1 TEANAADLRLKN
13 DRIIG
18 NAIFNK
24 TLVCYL
30 FDTGADKTIINHKLY
45 QKIKREDSS
54 TKLVEFNGYKLKS
67 CSSELKIYGQINLN
81 NCQVTANQNE
91 TLKNVSILVTN
102 HNSVHDCLL
111 GRDILNRV
119 NIPLLNTR
127 VIKTKVDEFSKLI
140 KQQFHN
146 NSEINYAKDINKG
159 KNRSSGFGKTQTNPN
174 EPESVSIENPVSTS
188 DDVKKVR
195 QEILNQLKTISAQSV
210 IDLTPRENKNFAFKI
225 ELSNRDQEPIT
236 TKCRPLPYN
245 LKD

>member
-1 TEANAADLRLKN
+1 M
-13 DRIIG
+13 
-18 NAIFNK
+18 
-24 TLVCYL
+24 
-30 FDTGADKTIINHKLY
+30 
-45 QKIKREDSS
+45 
-54 TKLVEFNGYKLKS
+54 
-67 CSSELKIYGQINLN
+67 KIYGQINLN

-159 KNRSSGFGKTQTNPN
+159 KNRSSGLGKTQTNPN
-174 EPESVSIENPVSTS
+174 EPESGQKNFKQEFTNKRVNPKIKINGN
-188 DDVKKVR
+188 DNEDLKHRFEKLFVR
-195 QEILNQLKTISAQSV
+195 NKQKQSV
-210 IDLTPRENKNFAFKI
+210 DEFRTNESSKGQK
-225 ELSNRDQEPIT
+225 T
-236 TKCRPLPYN
+236 
-245 LKD
+245 